1 MTGDVVASDEGDA
14 VADDRTAGDPAT
26 DGGTADLNLEYPA
39 ETWRGFLRDHFGPS
53 MLWALVAIGGSHIV
67 LAPTLGGLYGVFA
80 VWLATAVFLVKYGGW
95 ELGIRYNYAVG
106 RNPVE
111 GYGDLPG
118 PDGWAQWVTLFIVVI
133 PQTVIT
139 GAVGTGA
146 ASFAAAVVPGV
157 DMLPLYVA
165 LVGAGT
171 ALVYFGS
178 YGLIET
184 ALKAFVIALGL
195 LVVLGVFVAPPSPD
209 VVTETAFAAPDVT
222 SAAFL
227 ALFAAFAG
235 FAPTGLGT
243 TVTLGSWSLAKEKG
257 ARRLREAGVDPE
269 NEAYHDYVAAWIRTG
284 RRDFN
289 LAYGFTWVL
298 IVAMILLASNVLYPN
313 PPTDANLAIATG
325 QLLQESFGA
334 WAYWAMIIGGFAAL
348 YSTVVTLLDGAS
360 RVGADILGMVLD
372 GDVDTE
378 RYRKALVVAVAA
390 VSVVPVVVVG
400 QLPVTLV
407 IAAAV
412 LIAALQVFYY
422 VANYYIVRRELPER
436 FQPGTAAKA
445 YYAVTIV
452 LVAAFGLLGAAARL
466 GYIGG

>member
-1 MTGDVVASDEGDA
+1 MTRDDVTGGDEVASD
-14 VADDRTAGDPAT
+14 
-26 DGGTADLNLEYPA
+26 GGATADAATETPDLDLEYPA
-39 ETWRGFLRDHFGPS
+39 ESWGEFLREHFGPS
-53 MLWALVAIGGSHIV
+53 MLWALTAIGSSHIV

-80 VWLATAVFLVKYGGW
+80 VWLATGVFLVKYGGW
-95 ELGIRYNYAVG
+95 ELGIRYNYGAG
-106 RNPVE
+106 KNPVE

-133 PQTVIT
+133 PQTIIT

-171 ALVYFGS
+171 LLVYFGTYS
-178 YGLIET
+178 LTET
-184 ALKAFVIALGL
+184 LLKTFVIALGV
-195 LVVLGVFVAPPSPD
+195 LVVLGVFVAPPSPE
-209 VVTETAFAAPDVT
+209 VVAETAFTAPDVT

-227 ALFAAFAG
+227 GLFAALAG

-243 TVTLGSWSLAKEKG
+243 TVTLGSWSLAKEQG
-257 ARRLREAGVDPE
+257 ASRLREAGVDPDD
-269 NEAYHDYVAAWIRTG
+269 ARYHDYIAAWIRTG

-298 IVAMILLASNVLYPN
+298 IVSMMLLASNVLYPN
-313 PPTDANLAIATG
+313 PPTDANLALATG

-334 WAYWAMIIGGFAAL
+334 WAYWAMILGGFAAL
-348 YSTVVTLLDGAS
+348 YSTVLTLLDGVS
-360 RVGADILGMVLD
+360 RVGADILEMVLD
-372 GDVDTE
+372 RDVDNE
-378 RYRKALVVAVAA
+378 RYRKTLVVAVAV
-390 VSVVPVVVVG
+390 VSVVPLLVIG

-407 IAAAV
+407 VAAAV
-412 LIAALQVFYY
+412 MIAALQVFYY
-422 VANYYIVRRELPER
+422 VANYYVVRMELPDR

-445 YYAVTIV
+445 YYAVSIV
-452 LVAAFGLLGAAARL
+452 LVAIFGILGAAAQL
-466 GYIGG
+466 GYVGG